1 MNFKAIRYLLFAI
14 FVVATLN
21 GNAQERYRA
30 EIGPSVGS
38 SFYIGDANTKLFAN
52 QNFTYGLQYR
62 HKFNSRLAI
71 TGEWNSTK
79 VNGDATLLNN
89 TVVGFNNPVN
99 AFDLSGEFNFF
110 DLEDKAY
117 KPFSQKYSTFVFA
130 GVGSMLYD
138 YEMQSQFKFSYLF
151 GVGVKFMIGERMNL
165 NFRWSNRL
173 LLSDQIE
180 GIRPLNNTYDLNGSN
195 LLNNDLLST
204 LSVGLTINIFK
215 ERCNCNTFW

>member
-1 MNFKAIRYLLFAI
+1 MNFKVIRYLLFTVL
-14 FVVATLN
+14 VVPAFN
-21 GNAQERYRA
+21 GYAQEKYRG
-30 EIGPSVGS
+30 EIGPSAGT

-62 HKFNSRLAI
+62 HKFNSRLAV

-79 VNGDATLLNN
+79 VSGDATLLNN
-89 TVVGFNNPVN
+89 TVVAFSNPVN

-110 DLEDKAY
+110 DLEDKPY
-117 KPFSQKYSTFVFA
+117 KPFSQKYSTFIFA

-138 YEMQSQFKFSYLF
+138 YEMQGQFKFSYLF
-151 GVGVKFMIGERMNL
+151 GAGVKFMLGKRMNL

-173 LLSDQIE
+173 LLTDQLE
-180 GIRPLNNTYDLNGSN
+180 GIRSLNNIYDLNGSN

-215 ERCNCNTFW
+215 ERCDCNTYW

>member
-1 MNFKAIRYLLFAI
+1 MNFKVIRYLLFAI

-38 SFYIGDANTKLFAN
+38 SFYIGDANSKLFAN

-62 HKFNSRLAI
+62 HKFSSRLAL
-71 TGEWNSTK
+71 TGEWNNTQVSGNT
-79 VNGDATLLNN
+79 TLANN
-89 TVVGFNNPVN
+89 TVVNFDNPVN

-110 DLEDKAY
+110 DLEDKSY

-138 YEMQSQFKFSYLF
+138 YEKQSQFNFSYLF

-165 NFRWSNRL
+165 NLRWSNRL
-173 LLSDQIE
+173 LLSDQME
-180 GIRPLNNTYDLNGSN
+180 GIESLNNTYDLNGSN

>member
-1 MNFKAIRYLLFAI
+1 MNFKVIRYLLFTVL
-14 FVVATLN
+14 VVPALN
-21 GNAQERYRA
+21 GYAQERYRA

-52 QNFTYGLQYR
+52 QNLTYGLQYR

-110 DLEDKAY
+110 DLEDKPY
-117 KPFSQKYSTFVFA
+117 KPFSQKYSTFIFA

-138 YEMQSQFKFSYLF
+138 YEMQGQFKFSYLF
-151 GVGVKFMIGERMNL
+151 GAGVKFMLGKRMNL

-173 LLSDQIE
+173 LLTDQLE
-180 GIRPLNNTYDLNGSN
+180 GIRPLNNIYDLNGSN